1 MVGFNRRF
9 SPHGKKLKSLL
20 AEETNPKVLFTVNA
34 GSIPSSHWI
43 KDKEIGGGRIIGECC
58 HFIDLIRY
66 LAAAQ
71 LFLLIR
77 I

>member
-20 AEETNPKVLFTVNA
+20 AEKPTQKALFLCER

-43 KDKEIGGGRIIGECC
+43 KDKELGGGRIIGECC

-66 LAAAQ
+66 LADSPII
-71 LFLLIR
+71 FLIR